1 MLGFLLKPTKTY
13 NHKMMQLQFI
23 FPTRNTDTAMALRV
37 LGLGV
42 FNVPARLARL
52 IMCPFPVQGA
62 RTVYVFDKVNRRITV
77 LDPVSTDK
85 GADHYEAKHRG
96 NILHL
101 HRTRPRTWFRM
112 GHHAGSVG
120 HRLQHPN
127 APPLHRVS
135 HFYHMLE

>member
-1 MLGFLLKPTKTY
+1 
-13 NHKMMQLQFI
+13 
-23 FPTRNTDTAMALRV
+23 MALRV

-62 RTVYVFDKVNRRITV
+62 WTVYVFDKVNRHITV

-101 HRTRPRTWFRM
+101 QEGFAALGPEL
-112 GHHAGSVG
+112 GSG
-120 HRLQHPN
+120 WDIMQDQWATAFNTQMHP
-127 APPLHRVS
+127 PCI
-135 HFYHMLE
+135 E